1 MDKLKKNKEVNIVAK
16 EYGRVNVTVPI
27 NATDEE
33 TEEAAIQAESE
44 GMASFFKREITV
56 LGNNSIQESIKQ
68 FTVGKT
74 VYTLSKALVDSI
86 VYPEAA
92 KARVEMLKTS

>member
-1 MDKLKKNKEVNIVAK
+1 MDKLTKNKEINIVAR

-33 TEEAAIQAESE
+33 IEEATIQAESE

-56 LGNNSIQESIKQ
+56 LGNNPIQECIKQ
-68 FTVGKT
+68 CIHCQKH
-74 VYTLSKALVDSI
+74 LVDSI

>member
-1 MDKLKKNKEVNIVAK
+1 MKNLISTSKERVIPTIIRINRKEREHGQIKKNKEVNIVAK

-44 GMASFFKREITV
+44 GMASFLK
-56 LGNNSIQESIKQ
+56 
-68 FTVGKT
+68 GK
-74 VYTLSKALVDSI
+74 
-86 VYPEAA
+86 
-92 KARVEMLKTS
+92 

>member
-33 TEEAAIQAESE
+33 TKN
-44 GMASFFKREITV
+44 ASKSKKSA
-56 LGNNSIQESIKQ
+56 GSIK
-68 FTVGKT
+68 KENK
-74 VYTLSKALVDSI
+74 SK
-86 VYPEAA
+86 
-92 KARVEMLKTS
+92 KK